1 MPFSIA
7 AAGIG
12 LAGGLISSKM
22 QSDTAHD
29 AQDQAQAQFQQQ
41 RADTAPWRTA
51 GEQSLTA
58 NTDLLGL
65 NGPDAATAAMGNFTT
80 SPGYQFQL
88 QEGLRA
94 VDAGAAAQGMLRSGA
109 TLKAEQ
115 EYGQGLANQDFTNY
129 YNRLYNL
136 SQLGGNVAVGGA
148 TNAAGSAQASL
159 SGANAQNSIL
169 GNAAQGLG
177 SQANTLLNNPDF
189 QSWWKGTGTT
199 NATMAN
205 YNPSLTNQ
213 IQDYSGS
220 SGSASSSIIR

>member
-7 AAGIG
+7 AAGITAA
-12 LAGGLISSKM
+12 AGIGSALM
-22 QSDTAHD
+22 QKDTAKS
-29 AQDQAQAQFQQQ
+29 AQNQAQAQFAQQ